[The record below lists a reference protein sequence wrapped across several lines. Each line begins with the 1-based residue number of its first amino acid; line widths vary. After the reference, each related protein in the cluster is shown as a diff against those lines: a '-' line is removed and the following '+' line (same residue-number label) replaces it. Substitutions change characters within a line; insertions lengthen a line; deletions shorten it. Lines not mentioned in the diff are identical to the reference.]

1 MVWPVAGRAP
11 RAGAVTHRGCHMK
24 TAIVGT
30 AQGIFV
36 VDAAGGGAS
45 PSLAGP
51 SVRHLSRT
59 NGKCPAGS
67 TAGIFRSGDGGR
79 TWQARGVGDPE
90 GGGVPAPPRAPGKPY
105 AVPEPA
111 GG

>member
-1 MVWPVAGRAP
+1 MVGPVAARAP
-11 RAGAVTHRGCHMK
+11 RSAGDVTHRGGQMK

-36 VDAAGGGAS
+36 VDAAGGGSS

-51 SVRHLSRT
+51 SVRHLSRI

-67 TAGIFRSGDGGR
+67 TAGIFRSDDGGR
-79 TWQARGVGDPE
+79 TRQARGIGDRAGW
-90 GGGVPAPPRAPGKPY
+90 GGTAAPGQPGTLS
-105 AVPEPA
+105 PL
-111 GG
+111 

>member
-1 MVWPVAGRAP
+1 MVGPVAARAP
-11 RAGAVTHRGCHMK
+11 RSAGDVTHRGGQMK

-51 SVRHLSRT
+51 SVRHLSRI
-59 NGKCPAGS
+59 NGKCLAGS
-67 TAGIFRSGDGGR
+67 TARIFPSDDGGP
-79 TWQARGVGDPE
+79 TWQASGD
-90 GGGVPAPPRAPGKPY
+90 RAPGAWDVAAAPRD
-105 AVPEPA
+105 PETH
-111 GG
+111 